1 MVIASALRRCGLA
14 AVLHGLFALA
24 GCGECVFEME
34 VTGVVVDAE
43 GEPMAGVEVRSCL
56 GQGCA
61 IAEDDDACVR
71 SITDEEGRFTLEV
84 PQCRLEPHKCELRPL
99 LLGREG
105 CSEESA
111 RVEPAAEERVITF
124 RCDP

>member
-1 MVIASALRRCGLA
+1 MFLLGLA
-14 AVLHGLFALA
+14 WLG
-24 GCGECVFEME
+24 GCGECVFEVE
-34 VTGVVVDAE
+34 VTAVVVDAE
-43 GEPMAGVEVRSCL
+43 GEPMPGVEVRSCL

-84 PQCRLEPHKCELRPL
+84 PQCRPEPRECELRPL

-105 CSEESA
+105 CREESA
-111 RVEPAAEERVITF
+111 RIEPMAGEERVITF
-124 RCDP
+124 SCDP